1 MKARSIVRLVPLAI
15 LLAMPVASPGEA
27 SAANGDQACE
37 NLEVC
42 VYQNTS
48 LQGYVYTHAGS
59 KSYLYPL
66 YYSGTGI
73 SVDNNTESVW
83 NRGSSG
89 YRVYLWGS
97 TTIGKGTSLCLPPN
111 SYPYTLPGG
120 YIGNLTG
127 NTAGS
132 HSWASGASC

>member
-1 MKARSIVRLVPLAI
+1 MKPKSIVRLVTLAI
-15 LLAMPVASPGEA
+15 LLALPVVPADQA

-37 NLEVC
+37 NLEVF

-48 LQGYVYTHAGS
+48 LQGYVYTNASS

-66 YYSGTGI
+66 YYSGTGT

-97 TTIGKGTSLCLPPN
+97 TTIGTGTSLCLPPN
-111 SYPYTLPGG
+111 SAPYSLPGG